1 MVCIDCYRARING
14 QPASVPLSD
23 GDLKDKDAFA
33 WLFCNNNKSHQL
45 DTLMLTQIIAGDALE
60 EVNTKLKLLTKLRAT
75 NGTEKKLEIPDS
87 GSSAATVFKDETDIK
102 PEAPVVVDGEEVR
115 SDSFS
120 ESFPSL
126 SVTSLQAEDSSTL
139 RDLLTYDQA
148 DEDCL
153 LSWVDPDTDLKQ
165 MKLEET
171 SKLFKSSHKY
181 FLRRQSGSGPSL

>member
-1 MVCIDCYRARING
+1 M
-14 QPASVPLSD
+14 
-23 GDLKDKDAFA
+23 
-33 WLFCNNNKSHQL
+33 
-45 DTLMLTQIIAGDALE
+45 
-60 EVNTKLKLLTKLRAT
+60 
-75 NGTEKKLEIPDS
+75 
-87 GSSAATVFKDETDIK
+87 
-102 PEAPVVVDGEEVR
+102 
-115 SDSFS
+115 
-120 ESFPSL
+120 
-126 SVTSLQAEDSSTL
+126 TSLQAEDSSTL